1 MTKNLSVFEP
11 YFSDISK
18 EQGNT
23 SFTREWNPMTEKK
36 KGKRIF
42 ASLVNKK
49 PLPKG
54 SFETIQERNRYVIA
68 KREEGHTLQTIA
80 DSLDLTREMIRL
92 IIKAN
97 QGPTVNE
104 VRVAREEKKRKE
116 AAAIFKELGTVD
128 VAKIADHM
136 DETPARVRQLL
147 GKKAKNL
154 PNGRM
159 NFEKVFSDEDLLNIL
174 RGAATQVDG
183 PLSSN
188 KYQKLKI
195 QPTVAVFIA
204 RFGTWST
211 ACEKAGIEHGRAMR
225 DNYKRAHSE
234 EDMLAYIA
242 SYLADPRT
250 SGSAQGY
257 EEWQRKVEGAPSLSL
272 IRQRVGKW
280 NDIKARL
287 AKGE

>member
-1 MTKNLSVFEP
+1 MNKNLTVLNP
-11 YFSDISK
+11 YFSDISTG
-18 EQGNT
+18 QGDT
-23 SFTREWNPMTEKK
+23 SFTREWKPMKEKK

-42 ASLVNKK
+42 ASLVNKE
-49 PLPKG
+49 PLPAVT
-54 SFETIQERNRYVIA
+54 FETMQERNQYVIA
-68 KREEGHTLQTIA
+68 KREEGHTLQMIA
-80 DSLDLTREMIRL
+80 DSLNLTREMIRL

-97 QGPTVNE
+97 EGPSAGTV
-104 VRVAREEKKRKE
+104 RIAREEKKRLE
-116 AAAIFKELGTVD
+116 AVAVFKELGTVD
-128 VAKIADHM
+128 VGKIAYHL
-136 DETPARVRQLL
+136 DENPARVRQLL

-154 PNGRM
+154 PMGRM

-174 RGAATQVDG
+174 REAAAQVDG

-195 QPTVAVFIA
+195 QPTVAIFIG
-204 RFGTWST
+204 RFGTWSA

-225 DNYKRAHSE
+225 TNYKRAHTE
-234 EDMLAYIA
+234 EDMLAFIA

-257 EEWQRKVEGAPSLSL
+257 EEWQRKVEGAPSLTL
-272 IRQRVGKW
+272 IRQRIGKW

-287 AKGE
+287 VKGE